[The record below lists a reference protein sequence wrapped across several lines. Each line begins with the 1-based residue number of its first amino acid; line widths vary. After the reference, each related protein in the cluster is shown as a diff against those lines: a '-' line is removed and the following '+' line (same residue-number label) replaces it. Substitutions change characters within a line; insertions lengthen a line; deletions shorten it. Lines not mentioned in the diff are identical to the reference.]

1 MEMRMMPAFQRLL
14 QPIKIGEMEL
24 ENRFVMAPMVTNFA
38 SEDGFVTERL
48 KAYYRARAKG
58 GVGLI
63 IVEAAFVDPSG
74 KGYPNELGIYK
85 DDFIDGLKGLVD
97 EVHFFGTKI
106 AIQIYHSG
114 RQSHETMTG
123 GRLVAPSPIP
133 CPVCQEEPREMT
145 KGDIDN
151 MIEAYGQAA
160 RRAVASG
167 FDAVE
172 LHGAHGYLINQ
183 FLSPYSNRRMDE
195 YGGSM
200 ENRGRFP
207 LQVLGRVRKEVGNAF
222 PIIYR
227 MSSEEF
233 VEGGL
238 TLEDTMAFSIILS
251 DNGVDAIHVSGGV
264 YRSSAMI
271 IQPAALPQGLYVE
284 HASAIKEAIDNRVP
298 ILVAGRIKE
307 PEMAEDILA
316 QGKADAVV
324 MGRALLADPEMPA
337 KVFVGKIQEIRPCI
351 GCNQGCVDK
360 LVADQGITC
369 LGNAL
374 TGREWEFDLDSKAFV
389 SKRVLVIGG
398 GPGGLECARVA
409 ALRGHRVFLYEKG
422 RELGGKMNIASIPPY
437 KAEIKELAS
446 FLISQVKDLGVHI
459 KIREEIDER
468 IIEEINPDLVILA
481 TGSLPI
487 KLDVTGVRKDDV
499 LTAEEILTGAPFG
512 RNVFVIGGGM
522 VGCETAEFL
531 ADKGAKV
538 TVVEKLS
545 RLATDVG
552 LLTKTLLLERMKQ
565 KGIKIFTNKTA
576 IKVNSGGLILEED
589 GHHKSIDHVD
599 TIVLAMG
606 YKSDTDVL
614 KIIEKKGI
622 PCYRIGDCLEPRN
635 MMEAIH
641 EGFLRA
647 YKL

>member
-1 MEMRMMPAFQRLL
+1 MSAFEKLL
-14 QPIKIGEMEL
+14 QPIKMGGMEVK
-24 ENRFVMAPMVTNFA
+24 NRFVMAPMVTNYA
-38 SEDGFVTERL
+38 GKDGSVTERL

-74 KGYPNELGIYK
+74 RGYTNELGIYK

-97 EVHFFGTKI
+97 EVHQFGTKI

-114 RQSHETMTG
+114 RQSHEILTG
-123 GRLVAPSPIP
+123 GRLIAPSPIP
-133 CPVCQEEPREMT
+133 CPVCREEPKEMT

-183 FLSPYSNRRMDE
+183 FLSPYSNQRMDE

-200 ENRGRFP
+200 ENRVRFP
-207 LQVLGRVRKEVGNAF
+207 LEVLSRVKKETGNASA
-222 PIIYR
+222 IIYR

-238 TLEDTMAFSIILS
+238 TLEDTMAFSVILS

-264 YRSSAMI
+264 YKSSAMI

-284 HASAIKEAIDNRVP
+284 HASAIKKATGNKVP
-298 ILVAGRIKE
+298 VLVVGRIKD

-316 QGKADAVV
+316 QGKADMVV
-324 MGRALLADPEMPA
+324 MGRALLADPEMPV
-337 KVFVGKIQEIRPCI
+337 KVIEGRLQEIRPCI

-360 LVADQGITC
+360 LLADQDITC

-374 TGREWEFDLDSKAFV
+374 TGREWEFDLDSKASV
-389 SKRVLVIGG
+389 PKRVLVIGG

-409 ALRGHRVFLYEKG
+409 ALRGHSVFLYEKG
-422 RELGGKMNIASIPPY
+422 HKLGGKMNIASIPQF
-437 KAEIKELAS
+437 KTEIKELAS
-446 FLISQVKDLGVHI
+446 FLISQVKDLGIHI
-459 KIREEIDER
+459 KMGEEVDER
-468 IIEEINPDLVILA
+468 VIDKIEPDLVILA

-487 KLDVTGVRKDDV
+487 KPDVTGVQNNF

-512 RNVFVIGGGM
+512 RNVFIIGGGM

-538 TVVEKLS
+538 TVVEKLDHI
-545 RLATDVG
+545 ATDMG
-552 LLTKTLLLERMKQ
+552 LLTKTLLVKRMKQ
-565 KGIKIFTNKTA
+565 KGIKIFTKKTV
-576 IKVNSGGLILEED
+576 IEINPGGLILGED
-589 GHHKSIDHVD
+589 GHNESIDHVD

-606 YKSDTDVL
+606 YKSDIHMP
-614 KIIEKKGI
+614 KIIEEKGI
-622 PCYRIGDCLEPRN
+622 PFYRIGDCLEPRN

-641 EGFLRA
+641 EGFLQA

>member
-1 MEMRMMPAFQRLL
+1 MSAFEKLL
-14 QPIKIGEMEL
+14 QPIKMGGMEVK
-24 ENRFVMAPMVTNFA
+24 NRFVMAPMVTNYA
-38 SEDGFVTERL
+38 GKDGSVTERL

-74 KGYPNELGIYK
+74 RGYTNELGIYK

-97 EVHFFGTKI
+97 EVHQFGTKI

-114 RQSHETMTG
+114 RQSHEILTG
-123 GRLVAPSPIP
+123 GRLIAPSPIP
-133 CPVCQEEPREMT
+133 CPVCREEPKEMT

-183 FLSPYSNRRMDE
+183 FLSPYSNQRMDE

-200 ENRGRFP
+200 ENRVRFP
-207 LQVLGRVRKEVGNAF
+207 LEVLSRVKKETGNASA
-222 PIIYR
+222 IIYR

-238 TLEDTMAFSIILS
+238 TLEDTMAFSVILS

-264 YRSSAMI
+264 YKSSAMI

-284 HASAIKEAIDNRVP
+284 HASAIKKAIGNRVP
-298 ILVAGRIKE
+298 VLVVGRIKD

-316 QGKADAVV
+316 QGKADMVV
-324 MGRALLADPEMPA
+324 MGRALLADPEMPV
-337 KVFVGKIQEIRPCI
+337 KVIEGRLQEIRPCI

-360 LVADQGITC
+360 LLADQDITC

-374 TGREWEFDLDSKAFV
+374 TGREWEFDLDSKASV
-389 SKRVLVIGG
+389 PKRVLVIGG

-409 ALRGHRVFLYEKG
+409 ALRGHSVFLYEKG
-422 RELGGKMNIASIPPY
+422 HKLGGKMNIASIPQF
-437 KAEIKELAS
+437 KTEIKELAS
-446 FLISQVKDLGVHI
+446 FLISQVKDLGIHI
-459 KIREEIDER
+459 KMGEEVDER
-468 IIEEINPDLVILA
+468 VIDKIEPDLVILA

-487 KLDVTGVRKDDV
+487 KPDVTGVQNNF

-512 RNVFVIGGGM
+512 RNVFIIGGGM

-538 TVVEKLS
+538 TVVEKLDHI
-545 RLATDVG
+545 ATDMG
-552 LLTKTLLLERMKQ
+552 LLTKTLLVKRMKQ
-565 KGIKIFTNKTA
+565 KGIKIFTKKTV
-576 IKVNSGGLILEED
+576 IEINPGGLILGED
-589 GHHKSIDHVD
+589 GHNESIDHVD

-606 YKSDTDVL
+606 YKSDIHMP
-614 KIIEKKGI
+614 KIIEEKGI
-622 PCYRIGDCLEPRN
+622 PFYRIGDCLEPRN

-641 EGFLRA
+641 EGFLQA

>member
-1 MEMRMMPAFQRLL
+1 MSAFEKLL
-14 QPIKIGEMEL
+14 QPIKMGGMEVK
-24 ENRFVMAPMVTNFA
+24 NRFVMAPMVTNYA
-38 SEDGFVTERL
+38 GKDGSVTERL

-74 KGYPNELGIYK
+74 RGYTNELGIYK

-97 EVHFFGTKI
+97 EVHQFGTKI

-114 RQSHETMTG
+114 RQSHEILTG
-123 GRLVAPSPIP
+123 GRLIAPSPIP
-133 CPVCQEEPREMT
+133 CPVCREEPKEMT

-183 FLSPYSNRRMDE
+183 FLSPYSNQRMDE

-200 ENRGRFP
+200 ENRVRFP
-207 LQVLGRVRKEVGNAF
+207 LEVLSRVRKETGNASA
-222 PIIYR
+222 IIYR

-238 TLEDTMAFSIILS
+238 TLEDTMAFSVILS

-264 YRSSAMI
+264 YKSSAMI

-284 HASAIKEAIDNRVP
+284 HASAIKKAIGNRVP
-298 ILVAGRIKE
+298 VLVVGRIKD

-316 QGKADAVV
+316 QGKADMVV
-324 MGRALLADPEMPA
+324 MGRALLADPEMPV
-337 KVFVGKIQEIRPCI
+337 KVIEGRLQEIRPCI

-360 LVADQGITC
+360 LLADQDITC

-374 TGREWEFDLDSKAFV
+374 TGREWEFDLDSKASV
-389 SKRVLVIGG
+389 PKRVLVIGG

-409 ALRGHRVFLYEKG
+409 ALRGHSVFLYEKG
-422 RELGGKMNIASIPPY
+422 HKLGGKMNIASIPQF

-446 FLISQVKDLGVHI
+446 FLISQVKDLGIHI
-459 KIREEIDER
+459 KVGEEVDER
-468 IIEEINPDLVILA
+468 VIDKIEPDLVILA

-487 KLDVTGVRKDDV
+487 KPDVTGVQNNF

-512 RNVFVIGGGM
+512 RNVFIIGGGM

-538 TVVEKLS
+538 TVVEKLDHI
-545 RLATDVG
+545 ATDMG
-552 LLTKTLLLERMKQ
+552 LLTKTLLVKRMKQ
-565 KGIKIFTNKTA
+565 KGIKIFTKKTV
-576 IKVNSGGLILEED
+576 IEINPGGLILGED
-589 GHHKSIDHVD
+589 GHNESIDHVD

-606 YKSDTDVL
+606 YKSDIHMP
-614 KIIEKKGI
+614 KIIEEKGI
-622 PCYRIGDCLEPRN
+622 PFYRIGDCLEPRN

-641 EGFLRA
+641 EGFLQA

>member
-1 MEMRMMPAFQRLL
+1 MEV
-14 QPIKIGEMEL
+14 K
-24 ENRFVMAPMVTNFA
+24 NRFVMAPMVTNYA
-38 SEDGFVTERL
+38 GKDGSVTERL

-74 KGYPNELGIYK
+74 RGYTNELGIYK

-97 EVHFFGTKI
+97 EVHQFGTKI

-114 RQSHETMTG
+114 RQSHEILTG
-123 GRLVAPSPIP
+123 GRLIAPSPIP
-133 CPVCQEEPREMT
+133 CPVCREEPKEMT

-183 FLSPYSNRRMDE
+183 FLSPYSNQRMDE

-200 ENRGRFP
+200 ENRVRFP
-207 LQVLGRVRKEVGNAF
+207 LEVLCRVRKETGNASA
-222 PIIYR
+222 IIYR

-238 TLEDTMAFSIILS
+238 TLEDTMAFSVILS

-264 YRSSAMI
+264 YKSSAMI
-271 IQPAALPQGLYVE
+271 IQPSALPQGLYVE
-284 HASAIKEAIDNRVP
+284 HASAIKKAIGNRVP
-298 ILVAGRIKE
+298 VLVVGRIKD

-316 QGKADAVV
+316 QGKADMVV
-324 MGRALLADPEMPA
+324 MGRALLADPEMPV
-337 KVFVGKIQEIRPCI
+337 KVIEGRLQEIRPCI

-360 LVADQGITC
+360 LLADQDITC

-374 TGREWEFDLDSKAFV
+374 TGREWEFDLDSKASV
-389 SKRVLVIGG
+389 PKRVLVIGG

-409 ALRGHRVFLYEKG
+409 ALRGHSVFLYEKG
-422 RELGGKMNIASIPPY
+422 HKLGGKMNIASIPQF

-446 FLISQVKDLGVHI
+446 FLISQVKDLGIHI
-459 KIREEIDER
+459 KVGEEVDER
-468 IIEEINPDLVILA
+468 VIDKIEPDLVILA

-487 KLDVTGVRKDDV
+487 KPDVTGVQNNF

-512 RNVFVIGGGM
+512 RNVFIIGGGM

-538 TVVEKLS
+538 TVVEKLDHI
-545 RLATDVG
+545 ATDMG
-552 LLTKTLLLERMKQ
+552 LLTKTLLVKRMKQ
-565 KGIKIFTNKTA
+565 KGIKIFTKKTV
-576 IKVNSGGLILEED
+576 IEINPGGLILGED
-589 GHHKSIDHVD
+589 GHNESIDHVD

-606 YKSDTDVL
+606 YKSDIHMP
-614 KIIEKKGI
+614 KIIEEKGI
-622 PCYRIGDCLEPRN
+622 PFYRIGDCLEPRN

-641 EGFLRA
+641 EGFLQA

>member
-1 MEMRMMPAFQRLL
+1 MMSAFEKLL
-14 QPIKIGEMEL
+14 QPIKMGGMEVK
-24 ENRFVMAPMVTNFA
+24 NRFVMAPMVTNYA
-38 SEDGFVTERL
+38 GKDGSVTERL

-74 KGYPNELGIYK
+74 RGYTNELGIYK

-97 EVHFFGTKI
+97 EVHQFGTKI

-114 RQSHETMTG
+114 RQSHEILTG
-123 GRLVAPSPIP
+123 GRLIAPSPIP
-133 CPVCQEEPREMT
+133 CPVCREEPKEMT

-183 FLSPYSNRRMDE
+183 FLSPYSNQRMDE

-200 ENRGRFP
+200 ENRVRFP
-207 LQVLGRVRKEVGNAF
+207 LEVLSRVKKETGNASA
-222 PIIYR
+222 IIYR

-238 TLEDTMAFSIILS
+238 TLEDTMAFSVILS

-264 YRSSAMI
+264 YKSSAMI

-284 HASAIKEAIDNRVP
+284 HASAIKKAIGNRVP
-298 ILVAGRIKE
+298 VLVVGRIKD

-316 QGKADAVV
+316 QGKADMVV
-324 MGRALLADPEMPA
+324 MGRALLADPEMPV
-337 KVFVGKIQEIRPCI
+337 KVIEGRLQEIRPCI

-360 LVADQGITC
+360 LLADQDITC

-374 TGREWEFDLDSKAFV
+374 TGREWEFDLDSKASV
-389 SKRVLVIGG
+389 PKRVLVIGG

-409 ALRGHRVFLYEKG
+409 ALRGHSVFLYEKG
-422 RELGGKMNIASIPPY
+422 HKLGGKMNIASIPQF
-437 KAEIKELAS
+437 KTEIKELAS
-446 FLISQVKDLGVHI
+446 FLISQVKDLGIHI
-459 KIREEIDER
+459 KMGEEVDER
-468 IIEEINPDLVILA
+468 VIDKIEPDLVILA

-487 KLDVTGVRKDDV
+487 KPDVTGVQNNF

-512 RNVFVIGGGM
+512 RNVFIIGGGM

-538 TVVEKLS
+538 TVVEKLDHI
-545 RLATDVG
+545 ATDMG
-552 LLTKTLLLERMKQ
+552 LLTKTLLVKRMKQ
-565 KGIKIFTNKTA
+565 KGIKIFTKKTV
-576 IKVNSGGLILEED
+576 IEINPGGLILGED
-589 GHHKSIDHVD
+589 GHNESIDHVD

-606 YKSDTDVL
+606 YKSDIHMP
-614 KIIEKKGI
+614 KIIEEKGI
-622 PCYRIGDCLEPRN
+622 PFYRIGDCLEPRN

-641 EGFLRA
+641 EGFLQA

>member
-1 MEMRMMPAFQRLL
+1 MMSAFEKLL
-14 QPIKIGEMEL
+14 QPIKMGGMEVK
-24 ENRFVMAPMVTNFA
+24 NRFVMAPMVTNYA
-38 SEDGFVTERL
+38 SKDGAITERL

-74 KGYPNELGIYK
+74 KAYTNELGIYK

-114 RQSHETMTG
+114 RQSHETLTG
-123 GRLVAPSPIP
+123 GRLIAPSPIP
-133 CPVCQEEPREMT
+133 CPVCREEPKEMT

-160 RRAVASG
+160 HRAVASG

-183 FLSPYSNRRMDE
+183 FLSPYSNQRTDE

-200 ENRGRFP
+200 ENRVRFP
-207 LQVLGRVRKEVGNAF
+207 LEVLSRVRKEIGNASA
-222 PIIYR
+222 IIYR

-238 TLEDTMAFSIILS
+238 TLEDTTAFSAILS

-264 YRSSAMI
+264 YKSSAMI

-284 HASAIKEAIDNRVP
+284 HASAIKKAIGNRVP
-298 ILVAGRIKE
+298 VLVVGRIKD

-316 QGKADAVV
+316 QGKADMVV
-324 MGRALLADPEMPA
+324 MGRALLADPEMPV
-337 KVFVGKIQEIRPCI
+337 KVIEGRLQEIRPCI

-360 LVADQGITC
+360 LLADQDITC

-374 TGREWEFDLDSKAFV
+374 TGREWEFDLDSKASV
-389 SKRVLVIGG
+389 PKRVLVIGG

-409 ALRGHRVFLYEKG
+409 ALRGHSVFLYEKG
-422 RELGGKMNIASIPPY
+422 HKLGGKMNIASIPQF

-446 FLISQVKDLGVHI
+446 FLISQVRDLGVHI
-459 KIREEIDER
+459 KMGEEMDER
-468 IIEEINPDLVILA
+468 VIDKIKPDLVILA

-487 KLDVTGVRKDDV
+487 KPDVMGVQNNV

-512 RNVFVIGGGM
+512 RNVFILGGGM

-538 TVVEKLS
+538 TVVEKLDHI
-545 RLATDVG
+545 ATDMG
-552 LLTKTLLLERMKQ
+552 LLTKTLLVKRMKQ
-565 KGIKIFTNKTA
+565 KGIKIFTKKTV
-576 IKVNSGGLILEED
+576 IEINPDGLILEED
-589 GHHKSIDHVD
+589 GHNESIDHVD

-606 YKSDTDVL
+606 YKSDTHMP
-614 KIIEKKGI
+614 KIIEEKGI
-622 PCYRIGDCLEPRN
+622 PFYRIGDCLEPRN
-635 MMEAIH
+635 MMEAIR
-641 EGFLRA
+641 EGFLQA

>member
-1 MEMRMMPAFQRLL
+1 MSAFEKLL
-14 QPIKIGEMEL
+14 QPIKMGGMEVK
-24 ENRFVMAPMVTNFA
+24 NRFVMAPMVTNYA
-38 SEDGFVTERL
+38 GKDGSVTERL

-74 KGYPNELGIYK
+74 RGYTNELGIYK

-97 EVHFFGTKI
+97 EVHQFGTKI

-114 RQSHETMTG
+114 RQSHEILTG
-123 GRLVAPSPIP
+123 GRLIAPSPIP
-133 CPVCQEEPREMT
+133 CPVCREEPKEMT

-183 FLSPYSNRRMDE
+183 FLSPYSNQRMDE

-200 ENRGRFP
+200 ENRVRFP
-207 LQVLGRVRKEVGNAF
+207 LEVLSRVRKETGNASA
-222 PIIYR
+222 IIYR

-238 TLEDTMAFSIILS
+238 TLEDTMAFSVILS

-264 YRSSAMI
+264 YKSSAMI
-271 IQPAALPQGLYVE
+271 IQPSALPQGLYVE
-284 HASAIKEAIDNRVP
+284 HASAIKKAIGNRVP
-298 ILVAGRIKE
+298 VLVVGRIKD

-316 QGKADAVV
+316 QGKADMVV
-324 MGRALLADPEMPA
+324 MGRALLADPEMPV
-337 KVFVGKIQEIRPCI
+337 KVIEGRLQEIRPCI

-360 LVADQGITC
+360 LLADQDITC

-374 TGREWEFDLDSKAFV
+374 TGREWEFDLDSKASV
-389 SKRVLVIGG
+389 PKRVLVIGG

-409 ALRGHRVFLYEKG
+409 ALRGHSVFLYEKG
-422 RELGGKMNIASIPPY
+422 HKLGGKMNIASIPQF

-446 FLISQVKDLGVHI
+446 FLISQVKDLGIHI
-459 KIREEIDER
+459 KVGEEVDER
-468 IIEEINPDLVILA
+468 VIDKIEPDLVILA

-487 KLDVTGVRKDDV
+487 KPDVTGVQNNF

-512 RNVFVIGGGM
+512 RNVFIIGGGM

-538 TVVEKLS
+538 TVVEKLDHI
-545 RLATDVG
+545 ATDMG
-552 LLTKTLLLERMKQ
+552 LLTKTLLVKRMKQ
-565 KGIKIFTNKTA
+565 KGIKIFTKKTV
-576 IKVNSGGLILEED
+576 IEINPGGLILGED
-589 GHHKSIDHVD
+589 GHNESIDHVD

-606 YKSDTDVL
+606 YKSDIHMP
-614 KIIEKKGI
+614 KIIEEKGI
-622 PCYRIGDCLEPRN
+622 PFYRIGDCLEPRN

-641 EGFLRA
+641 EGFLQA

>member
-1 MEMRMMPAFQRLL
+1 
-14 QPIKIGEMEL
+14 
-24 ENRFVMAPMVTNFA
+24 
-38 SEDGFVTERL
+38 
-48 KAYYRARAKG
+48 
-58 GVGLI
+58 
-63 IVEAAFVDPSG
+63 
-74 KGYPNELGIYK
+74 
-85 DDFIDGLKGLVD
+85 
-97 EVHFFGTKI
+97 
-106 AIQIYHSG
+106 
-114 RQSHETMTG
+114 
-123 GRLVAPSPIP
+123 
-133 CPVCQEEPREMT
+133 MT

-183 FLSPYSNRRMDE
+183 FLSPYSNQRMDE

-200 ENRGRFP
+200 ENRVRFP
-207 LQVLGRVRKEVGNAF
+207 LEVLSRVRKETGNASA
-222 PIIYR
+222 IIYR

-238 TLEDTMAFSIILS
+238 TLEDTMAFSVILS

-264 YRSSAMI
+264 YKSSAMI
-271 IQPAALPQGLYVE
+271 IQPSALPQGLYVE
-284 HASAIKEAIDNRVP
+284 HASAIKKAIGNRVP
-298 ILVAGRIKE
+298 VLVVGRIKD

-316 QGKADAVV
+316 QGKADMVV
-324 MGRALLADPEMPA
+324 MGRALLADPEMPV
-337 KVFVGKIQEIRPCI
+337 KVIEGRLQEIRPCI

-360 LVADQGITC
+360 LLADQDITC

-374 TGREWEFDLDSKAFV
+374 TGREWEFDLDSKASV
-389 SKRVLVIGG
+389 PKRVLVIGG

-409 ALRGHRVFLYEKG
+409 ALRGHSVFLYEKG
-422 RELGGKMNIASIPPY
+422 HKLGGKMNIASIPQF

-446 FLISQVKDLGVHI
+446 FLISQVKDLGIHI
-459 KIREEIDER
+459 KVGEEVDER
-468 IIEEINPDLVILA
+468 VIDKIEPDLVILA

-487 KLDVTGVRKDDV
+487 KPDVTGVQNNF

-512 RNVFVIGGGM
+512 RNVFIIGGGM

-538 TVVEKLS
+538 TVVEKLDHI
-545 RLATDVG
+545 ATDMG
-552 LLTKTLLLERMKQ
+552 LLTKTLLVKRMKQ
-565 KGIKIFTNKTA
+565 KGIKIFTKKTV
-576 IKVNSGGLILEED
+576 IEINPGGLILGED
-589 GHHKSIDHVD
+589 GHNESIDHVD

-606 YKSDTDVL
+606 YKSDIHMP
-614 KIIEKKGI
+614 KIIEEKGI
-622 PCYRIGDCLEPRN
+622 PFYRIGDCLEPRN

-641 EGFLRA
+641 EGFLQA